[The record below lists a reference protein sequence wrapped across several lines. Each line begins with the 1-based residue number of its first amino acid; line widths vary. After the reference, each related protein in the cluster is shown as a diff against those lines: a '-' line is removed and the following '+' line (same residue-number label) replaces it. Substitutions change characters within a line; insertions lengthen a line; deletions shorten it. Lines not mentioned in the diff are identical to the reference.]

1 MYCSASNIIYGT
13 TELCLP
19 FLFDILKN
27 QVNKMVVQYE
37 NTYWWIQHSYFYWKV
52 EKQSYI
58 CDISFWP
65 QIYHITNMS
74 QLCMWIAFLRWDL
87 NIANPKHAFC
97 TPGRCWSRTQSQSS
111 RWQSLTAGRRW
122 GLVDNIH

>member
-1 MYCSASNIIYGT
+1 MIN
-13 TELCLP
+13 L
-19 FLFDILKN
+19 
-27 QVNKMVVQYE
+27 
-37 NTYWWIQHSYFYWKV
+37 QHSYFYWKV

-87 NIANPKHAFC
+87 NMTDSDGVHQNIFHISCSRSMLIKNAESIIAVAKFD
-97 TPGRCWSRTQSQSS
+97 GRKEVRLGRYLDLSAVVCLWSR
-111 RWQSLTAGRRW
+111 
-122 GLVDNIH
+122 

>member
-87 NIANPKHAFC
+87 NIAHPKHAFLL
-97 TPGRCWSRTQSQSS
+97 QVDVDQE
-111 RWQSLTAGRRW
+111 RRVNHRGGKVW
-122 GLVDNIH
+122 RQEGGEV

>member
-87 NIANPKHAFC
+87 NIANHKRVFLL
-97 TPGRCWSRTQSQSS
+97 Q
-111 RWQSLTAGRRW
+111 
-122 GLVDNIH
+122 VDVDQERGVNHRGGKVWRQEGGEV

>member
-1 MYCSASNIIYGT
+1 MIN
-13 TELCLP
+13 L
-19 FLFDILKN
+19 
-27 QVNKMVVQYE
+27 
-37 NTYWWIQHSYFYWKV
+37 QHSYFYWKV

-87 NIANPKHAFC
+87 IMTDWMECYKTYSIFLA
-97 TPGRCWSRTQSQSS
+97 PGQC
-111 RWQSLTAGRRW
+111 
-122 GLVDNIH
+122 